1 MIKSEMEY
9 LNWLEWIPFEW
20 IETNLLSV
28 VLAVGMIVLV
38 IINAVYLR
46 RTRKAV
52 ELAVQISS
60 LAYNPVVGIRLG
72 KILLSKEFS
81 RSRRQLTVDLD
92 LINVG
97 NAPALE
103 VSVDAG
109 IILHYS
115 DIEEEKVIPA
125 RHQLGSIPF
134 IRPGEELLDDPRNS
148 PNFGNTLI
156 SCLLADFEE
165 INRLGRLR
173 TEAGTEEEVDDA
185 PKLKIWVYYKNLA
198 GQYFESVYETSLSLG
213 HADRTP
219 KGNDAAE
226 IFQMP
231 IPRPKFYASPISKR
245 KLDKELS
252 ERDNKRDL
260 CGW

>member
-1 MIKSEMEY
+1 M
-9 LNWLEWIPFEW
+9 NWFEWIPFEW
-20 IETNLLSV
+20 FETNLLSV
-28 VLAVGMIVLV
+28 VLAVGMIILV
-38 IINAVYLR
+38 TINAIYLR
-46 RTRKAV
+46 RTRKAI

-81 RSRRQLTVDLD
+81 RSRRQLTADLD

-115 DIEEEKVIPA
+115 DIEGEKLIPA

-134 IRPGEELLDDPRNS
+134 IRPGEELVDDPRNS

-156 SCLLADFEE
+156 SSLLDDFREVS
-165 INRLGRLR
+165 RLDKIK
-173 TEAGTEEEVDDA
+173 TETKTKEVDDA
-185 PKLKIWVYYKNLA
+185 PKLKIWVYYANLA
-198 GQYFESVYETSLSLG
+198 GQCFESVYEASLSLG
-213 HADRTP
+213 HAGRIP
-219 KGNDAAE
+219 ERNEAAE
-226 IFQMP
+226 IFQMH
-231 IPRPKFYASPISKR
+231 IPGPQFHVSPISKR
-245 KLDKELS
+245 KLAQELS